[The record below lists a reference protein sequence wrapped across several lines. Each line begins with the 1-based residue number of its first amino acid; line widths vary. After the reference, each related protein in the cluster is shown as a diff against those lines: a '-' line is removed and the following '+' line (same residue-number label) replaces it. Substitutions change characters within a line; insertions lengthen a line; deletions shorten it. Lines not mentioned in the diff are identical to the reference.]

1 MGISMT
7 NEKSKEIDGLKEF
20 HTETICRYVG
30 KLVQNECRN
39 KMKIEIR
46 SNSFIDIKPIYCIK
60 DSECNSLIVH
70 MMEQFL
76 LSNYYKQDT
85 SIKGELTKNIFID
98 FYGKKFSFVEPT
110 EKGVRIQQH
119 TIKDIVETIDSS
131 TIGNFCIT
139 NVESFDD
146 REMLINIL
154 SILGYNWERNPDYRP
169 TNFYG
174 TFLKKLTDKPKKDIE
189 YQEYSFEELFR
200 KLLFVEET
208 FDVGDVVYCPML
220 GGELYNVKMLQN
232 GSLGITHEMSENF
245 QVRDDGYCYS
255 SNKRLYKEP
264 FIYKA
269 TPRNQRLL
277 KMRFPHIK
285 FLVSSV
291 PTFNVVKKLLD
302 FGHNGVLVCI
312 NDSEYKYVIG
322 TEIIDGER
330 YFTVADKDS
339 KKICLN
345 NKTEI
350 KAIHQDTGNEIIGV
364 FIENNEVHY
373 TLKRQ
378 K

>member
-1 MGISMT
+1 
-7 NEKSKEIDGLKEF
+7 
-20 HTETICRYVG
+20 
-30 KLVQNECRN
+30 
-39 KMKIEIR
+39 MKIEKY
-46 SNSFIDIKPIYCIK
+46 SNDFIDIKPIYCIK
-60 DSECNSLIVH
+60 DSECNSLNVH

-76 LSNYYKQDT
+76 LSNYYIQDT

-119 TIKDIVETIDSS
+119 TIKDIVETIDPS

-139 NVESFDD
+139 DVERFDE

-154 SILGYNWERNPDYRP
+154 SILGYDWERSPNYRP

-174 TFLKKLTDKPKKDIE
+174 TFLKKLTEKPKKDIE
-189 YQEYSFEELFR
+189 YQEYSFEELVS
-200 KLLFVEET
+200 KLMFVEET
-208 FDVGDVVYCPML
+208 FDVGDTVYCPML
-220 GGELYNVKMLQN
+220 GGELYNVKRLQN

-245 QVRDDGYCYS
+245 QVRDDGHRYTG
-255 SNKRLYKEP
+255 NKRLFKEP

-285 FLVSSV
+285 FLVSSI
-291 PTFNVVKKLLD
+291 PTFNIVKKLLD
-302 FGHNGVLVCI
+302 FGHNGVLICI

-322 TEIIDGER
+322 AEIIDGER
-330 YFTVADKDS
+330 YFTVADKNG
-339 KKICLN
+339 KKILLD

-350 KAIHQDTGNEIIGV
+350 KTIHQDTGNEILCV
-364 FIENNEVHY
+364 LIENNEVRY
-373 TLKRQ
+373 ILK